1 MWEAC
6 HGALP
11 RFFQIPQTL
20 LKTFTDNAELD
31 DALVPKRA
39 FLDALQDAL
48 ARRHGFAAAKLGA
61 TEQSM
66 LQYVMERE
74 RNATRTKMH
83 MLELLLKK
91 TTIAY
96 SGIFPAESEFHF
108 KYGKF
113 FIHCVRELDV
123 VGLFRGKHADLEWM
137 LVNYFQLENPL
148 TPFQNLHPDRS
159 IPDDPTNC
167 YLPWLRGKKILLIS
181 PFGNLLASRATREIF
196 EGVWRASGKKFFEP
210 ARVEGLEFPY
220 GFARET
226 RARYA
231 TVLDLMREIEDEIA
245 KRDFDV
251 ALIGAGGMGVPLAA
265 FVKRLGKIGIL
276 LGGQLQLI
284 FGVKGARWKNDRTWR
299 DTFFNEWW
307 IDMPAHYHP
316 QQGDDAGEY
325 AYW

>member
-1 MWEAC
+1 M
-6 HGALP
+6 
-11 RFFQIPQTL
+11 
-20 LKTFTDNAELD
+20 KTFADNIELD
-31 DALVPKRA
+31 RALVPKRVV
-39 FLDALQDAL
+39 LDALQDAL
-48 ARRHGFAAAKLGA
+48 ARQHGFAAAKLGA

-74 RNATRTKMH
+74 RNAARAKIH

-96 SGIFPAESEFHF
+96 SGIFPAESDFHF
-108 KYGKF
+108 QYGKF
-113 FIHCVRELDV
+113 FMDCVRELDV
-123 VGLFRGKHADLEWM
+123 VGLFRGKHADSEWM
-137 LVNYFQLENPL
+137 LINYFQPENL
-148 TPFQNLHPDRS
+148 FTQFQNLHPDRS
-159 IPDDPTNC
+159 IPDDETNC
-167 YLPWLRGKKILLIS
+167 YLPFLRGKKILLVC

-196 EGVWRASGKKFFEP
+196 QGVWRVSGKKFFEP

-265 FVKRLGKIGIL
+265 SVKRLGKVGIM
-276 LGGQLQLI
+276 LGGHLQVI
-284 FGVKGARWKNDRTWR
+284 FGVKGLRWKNDPTWR
-299 DTFFNEWW
+299 DTYFNEWW
-307 IDMPAHYHP
+307 IDMPESYRP
-316 QQGDDAGEY
+316 KQGDTTGEY